1 MSLDCAAID
10 HLTRE
15 LRSGLRL
22 FRLLGEE
29 HKPAVLAT
37 LRDLGERSAEERA
50 IYAYTLLQTLH
61 GLHGE
66 PGDVEVRAG
75 LARVLSGAGDD
86 ALAAAASEWLAKLGS
101 PASATARHLAAG
113 LAELAALYP
122 ELRAVAVGGVG
133 ELVGEGDALAGA
145 SPAGVGQAHEFGPYV
160 EEAVAVLAQ
169 DAGMA
174 IPAYRAAVRALV
186 EAQLMGQAAAGR
198 MRVVPC
204 TERGAVVL
212 RGVVVVREEAADPAL
227 EVSLATLRAAGL
239 DALVGAT
246 VSLRVGVRGDLDGVR
261 AVSEAFEAAA
271 SRLARH
277 AMSQALG
284 ERGPTPLARVGAA
297 HAPPGLALTAF
308 RGMSVLRVVE
318 VERDPS
324 REITRARLAAELEIF
339 ADDVALGDEF
349 LVLDPAATVA
359 LLGAAARAFWAE
371 EAIVHLD
378 GWMTAG
384 GGAAPQIGAGGVS

>member
-1 MSLDCAAID
+1 MSLDCAAIH
-10 HLTRE
+10 HLVRE
-15 LRSGLRL
+15 LRGGLRL

-50 IYAYTLLQTLH
+50 VYAYTLLQTLH

-66 PGDVEVRAG
+66 AGDVEVRAG
-75 LARVLSGAGDD
+75 LARVLSGAGDE
-86 ALAAAASEWLAKLGS
+86 ALAAAASEWLAQLGS
-101 PASATARHLAAG
+101 PASSTARHLAAG

-133 ELVGEGDALAGA
+133 ELVGVGDALAGT
-145 SPAGVGQAHEFGPYV
+145 SPAGVGHAHEFGPYV

-174 IPAYRAAVRALV
+174 IPAYRAAVRTLV
-186 EAQLMGQAAAGR
+186 EAHLMGQAAAGR

-227 EVSLATLRAAGL
+227 EVSVATLRAAGL

-284 ERGPTPLARVGAA
+284 ELYPTPLERVGAA
-297 HAPPGLALTAF
+297 HAPPGLVLAPF

-324 REITRARLAAELEIF
+324 REITRARLAAELEGF
-339 ADDVALGDEF
+339 ADDVELGDEL

-359 LLGAAARAFWAE
+359 LLGAAARVFWAE

-378 GWMTAG
+378 GWMAAG